1 MSYLGNTLIPLYD
14 NSACFIATV
23 NPFRYRSYYY
33 DTETQLYYLQSRY
46 YDPVVGRFINGD
58 EAIFVEIDNS
68 VLACN
73 IFAYCKNSPCMS
85 IDAFGYDAGVIT
97 QSANEMIPIL
107 TAAVPALSAAAKSI
121 LISLKSVIAALWNVF
136 VVVGLIVLVILLILA
151 IANTASKVMEFV
163 AQTIANY
170 DKNSE
175 RNGFVVY
182 VLTRVKEDP
191 SKIFYVGRIK
201 NFNKRM
207 KQHEKTKGKFVGYV
221 VVRCKNE
228 ISARATEQAV
238 LSACIATKL
247 FAIDK
252 HSTTGSNK
260 RREIARDDVRGF
272 KNGKLNDLIG
282 LVKSPV
288 EDEILN
294 MMEKY

>member
-1 MSYLGNTLIPLYD
+1 MLDQT
-14 NSACFIATV
+14 ATSTESI
-23 NPFRYRSYYY
+23 NPFRYRCYYY
-33 DTETQLYYLQSRY
+33 DTETELYYLQSRY
-46 YDPVVGRFINGD
+46 YDPEVGRFINGD

-73 IFAYCKNSPCMS
+73 IFAYCKNSPCTS
-85 IDAFGYDAGVIT
+85 IDTFGYDACVIT

-121 LISLKSVIAALWNVF
+121 LISLKSVIATLWNVF
-136 VVVGLIVLVILLILA
+136 VVVGLIVLVILLILS
-151 IANTASKVMEFV
+151 IANTASKVMEV
-163 AQTIANY
+163 V
-170 DKNSE
+170 NSIVSKPAPE
-175 RNGFVVY
+175 NVEKRYVVY
-182 VLTRVKEDP
+182 VLTRKNEDP
-191 SKIFYVGRIK
+191 SRIFYVGRTK

-252 HSTTGSNK
+252 YSEKGYNK
-260 RREIARDDVRGF
+260 RREIAKDAVKGF